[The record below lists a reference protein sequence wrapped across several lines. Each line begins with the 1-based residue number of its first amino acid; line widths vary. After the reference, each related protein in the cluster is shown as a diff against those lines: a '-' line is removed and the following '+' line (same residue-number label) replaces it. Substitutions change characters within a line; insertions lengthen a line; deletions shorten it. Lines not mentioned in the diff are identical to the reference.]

1 MTINNNPLMQRS
13 NLPRFDKILPEH
25 FIPALTETFKQI
37 NEKLNKI
44 EANIVPT
51 WEGLCKPLEDLRI
64 DIESTWNVLEHLL
77 SVKNSAGLREAQ
89 KVCMPSYVE
98 TILHMQQSKQIYEGL
113 KQIKESDSFS
123 KLNNAQKRVI
133 EMKIKKA
140 EHVGVALE
148 GASKKRFNEI
158 FSRIKQLEGDFTNN
172 LIDSTKAFELIV
184 EDPKDTEGW
193 PSALKRITWKTYTT
207 KHNIAPTNDPEAYL
221 KGPWSISLDRPCYQP
236 FMAHCRNRE
245 LRKIV
250 HHGFVNR
257 AANGESCNLP
267 IIIELLSLR
276 KEMANLLGFKTFA
289 DLSLDSKMAK
299 IPENVYKMIDELE
312 TATKPYAKKEQA
324 AIAELAKENGFNEPL
339 EQWDIPFWAS
349 RMREKRFNF
358 TDEDIR
364 PYLPFKEVLNG
375 LFNLCNRLF
384 GIKVSENPDKTI
396 PKWHEDV
403 KFFDIF
409 NENNE
414 LIAHFYLDPFSRPS
428 EKRGGA
434 WMETCSSK
442 TIYKGEKRL
451 PIIYVECNGTPPVDG
466 NPSLMSFYEVRTL
479 FHEFG
484 HALQGMLTVINE
496 SEVGGTNGIEWDAVE
511 IASQFMENWCANR
524 PTLMGMAKHYKTGEP
539 IPEDL
544 FEKLSKSKKFMAAS
558 QMLRQLTFAKT
569 DMYLHSDYDP
579 KGEVDIFEVYQK
591 IAAQTSCLKPNP
603 DDHFLCSFNHIFGGE
618 YCAGYY
624 SYKWAEVI
632 SADAFAAFEEA
643 GLDNE
648 QSIKEIGKKYR
659 DTILALGGSMHP
671 TDVYKLFRGREA
683 TTQALLRHTLS
694 EY

>member
-1 MTINNNPLMQRS
+1 
-13 NLPRFDKILPEH
+13 
-25 FIPALTETFKQI
+25 
-37 NEKLNKI
+37 
-44 EANIVPT
+44 
-51 WEGLCKPLEDLRI
+51 
-64 DIESTWNVLEHLL
+64 
-77 SVKNSAGLREAQ
+77 
-89 KVCMPSYVE
+89 
-98 TILHMQQSKQIYEGL
+98 
-113 KQIKESDSFS
+113 
-123 KLNNAQKRVI
+123 
-133 EMKIKKA
+133 
-140 EHVGVALE
+140 
-148 GASKKRFNEI
+148 
-158 FSRIKQLEGDFTNN
+158 
-172 LIDSTKAFELIV
+172 
-184 EDPKDTEGW
+184 
-193 PSALKRITWKTYTT
+193 
-207 KHNIAPTNDPEAYL
+207 
-221 KGPWSISLDRPCYQP
+221 
-236 FMAHCRNRE
+236 
-245 LRKIV
+245 
-250 HHGFVNR
+250 
-257 AANGESCNLP
+257 
-267 IIIELLSLR
+267 
-276 KEMANLLGFKTFA
+276 
-289 DLSLDSKMAK
+289 
-299 IPENVYKMIDELE
+299 
-312 TATKPYAKKEQA
+312 
-324 AIAELAKENGFNEPL
+324 
-339 EQWDIPFWAS
+339 
-349 RMREKRFNF
+349 
-358 TDEDIR
+358 
-364 PYLPFKEVLNG
+364 
-375 LFNLCNRLF
+375 
-384 GIKVSENPDKTI
+384 
-396 PKWHEDV
+396 
-403 KFFDIF
+403 
-409 NENNE
+409 
-414 LIAHFYLDPFSRPS
+414 
-428 EKRGGA
+428 
-434 WMETCSSK
+434 
-442 TIYKGEKRL
+442 
-451 PIIYVECNGTPPVDG
+451 
-466 NPSLMSFYEVRTL
+466 MSFYEVGTL